1 MTYSSLRTL
10 FVKRFHIPK
19 EHVVRKALRHLTL
32 AEKAVFYSF
41 VTLFI
46 LSGLSLLNQVN
57 NSFLVEVPV
66 RGGTMIEGIVGNP
79 RFINPVLAF
88 TEADKNLTA
97 LIYSGLIKINTNGL
111 AENDLAENIN
121 ISPDGLTYTVR
132 INKNALFQDGVRV
145 TSDDVDFTI
154 QKIKNIY
161 IKSPIFGNWNG
172 VGVSKPDEN
181 TVVFSLKKP
190 FAPFI
195 DNLALGILPKH
206 IWKNVSDEEFSFSQ
220 FNSLPTGSGPYKI
233 STVER
238 NSGGIPDYYD
248 LIPFDKVVGQLPF
261 VGHMIFK
268 FYPSQV
274 ELLNAYGNGDVQSVS
289 GFSPEETSALKNNNS
304 NILSSPLPRIFAV
317 FFNQNQSKALLDKS
331 VRQAL
336 DLTAPREEVVKDIFH
351 GYATAI
357 QSPLPP
363 GLFDWSAYK
372 QTQSADER
380 LTNAQAIL
388 AKAGWVKNPQT
399 GILEKKSKK
408 DILTLSCYNSTR
420 EATEINALA

>member
-1 MTYSSLRTL
+1 MTNSSLRTL

-32 AEKAVFYSF
+32 AEKAVFYFF
-41 VTLFI
+41 VTIFI

-66 RGGTMIEGIVGNP
+66 RGGAITEGIVGNP

-97 LIYSGLIKINTNGL
+97 LIYSGLIKINSNGL

-154 QKIKNIY
+154 QKIKNSY

-172 VGVSKPDEN
+172 VAVSKPDEN

-195 DNLALGILPKH
+195 DNLTLGILPKH

-248 LIPFDKVVGQLPF
+248 LIPFDKVV
-261 VGHMIFK
+261 
-268 FYPSQV
+268 
-274 ELLNAYGNGDVQSVS
+274 D
-289 GFSPEETSALKNNNS
+289 
-304 NILSSPLPRIFAV
+304 
-317 FFNQNQSKALLDKS
+317 
-331 VRQAL
+331 
-336 DLTAPREEVVKDIFH
+336 
-351 GYATAI
+351 
-357 QSPLPP
+357 
-363 GLFDWSAYK
+363 
-372 QTQSADER
+372 
-380 LTNAQAIL
+380 
-388 AKAGWVKNPQT
+388 
-399 GILEKKSKK
+399 
-408 DILTLSCYNSTR
+408 
-420 EATEINALA
+420 